1 MNSLWKRVSLPT
13 SSEYSL
19 RINKIYISLK

>member
-13 SSEYSL
+13 SSENSL